1 MRHDFALSLDMRFS
15 EARLFTLMLMLIFKE
30 ILFVGTPYLAK
41 NKTRTGGDLNGRKSS
56 ASNHSCNNN
65 NNNNNITNKS
75 KSGQQ
80 RNHVTASQKK
90 TSKEAVKAINDA
102 IKNETNPEG

>member
-1 MRHDFALSLDMRFS
+1 MRFS
-15 EARLFTLMLMLIFKE
+15 EARLFMLMLMLIFKE
-30 ILFVGTPYLAK
+30 NIFVGTPYLAK

-56 ASNHSCNNN
+56 ASNHSCNNNN